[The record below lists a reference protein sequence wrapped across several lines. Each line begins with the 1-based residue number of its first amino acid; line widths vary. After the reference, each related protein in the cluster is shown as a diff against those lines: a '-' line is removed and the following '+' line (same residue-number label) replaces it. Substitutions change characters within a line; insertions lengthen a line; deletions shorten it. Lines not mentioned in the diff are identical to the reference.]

1 MSATTEVLRVITRLN
16 IGGPARQAL
25 LLTREL
31 AATYPTTLV
40 AGTPRPEEGELLD
53 PRVSVTRVPLVRT
66 VSPRDDVAAVAA
78 VRRLLSAQRPALVHT
93 HMAKAGTVS
102 RIAAHTVRNRPVLV
116 HTFHGHVLEGYF
128 TPRKERAFLTIER
141 TLAKHTDAL
150 IAVSPEVRDD
160 LLALGIGRPEQWR
173 VVPLGL
179 DLGAHLAVTGRSG
192 ALRQHLGLADD
203 VPLVG
208 TAGRLVP
215 IKDIGTLLGAIAR
228 VPGVHL
234 ALLGDGEER
243 AALEARTAALG
254 LRDRVHFTGWWHD
267 MPAALAD
274 IDVAV
279 LSSLNEGTPV
289 TLIEAAACGRP
300 AVATDVGG
308 VRSVVVDGVTGL
320 VVPPSDPAA
329 LAGAIE
335 AVLGD
340 PARAAAMG
348 AAGRARSDL
357 FSADRL
363 VRDISALYDELLP

>member
-1 MSATTEVLRVITRLN
+1 MSDTGVLRVITRLN

-31 AATYPTTLV
+31 ATTHPTTLV
-40 AGTPRPEEGELLD
+40 AGTPPPEEGELLD
-53 PRVSVTRVPLVRT
+53 PRVPVTRVPLVRSI
-66 VSPRDDVAAVAA
+66 SPRDDVAAVAA
-78 VRRLLSAQRPALVHT
+78 VRHLLVTHRPALMHT

-102 RIAAHTVRNRPVLV
+102 RIAAHTIRHRPVLV
-116 HTFHGHVLEGYF
+116 HTFHGHVLDGYF
-128 TPRKERAFLTIER
+128 TPRKERAFLDIER
-141 TLAKHTDAL
+141 ALAKRTDAL
-150 IAVSPEVRDD
+150 VAVSPEVRDD

-179 DLGAHLAVTGRSG
+179 DLSAHLAVSGRSG
-192 ALRQHLGLADD
+192 RLRQQLGLADD

-215 IKDIGTLLGAIAR
+215 IKDIGTLLDAIAR
-228 VPGVHL
+228 LPGVHL

-274 IDVAV
+274 IDVAA

-308 VRSVVVDGVTGL
+308 VRSVVVDGVNGL

-329 LAGAIE
+329 LAGAVE

-363 VRDISALYDELLP
+363 VRDIRALYDELLN